1 MLFKHMRKQKVSSN
15 REYIKELNE
24 NFRTKKCSNGNKTL
38 NGQLK
43 RGMELTEEKK
53 SVDLNVEG
61 QKLSN
66 LNNKENINY
75 KNRNRALERD
85 L

>member
-24 NFRTKKCSNGNKTL
+24 NFRTNKCSNGNKTL

-53 SVDLNVEG
+53 ISGFECGRIETFKSEQQREYQL
-61 QKLSN
+61 
-66 LNNKENINY
+66 
-75 KNRNRALERD
+75 
-85 L
+85 